1 MWISSKH
8 HGRGC
13 ETQTSSTQRKLSV
26 FDSELC
32 QHNITSVHSWMT
44 LFHSESSSAV
54 TLCSEKV
61 LTLSHSGRWNTLG
74 GRAQLNPCAHT
85 QRQRKKKTAS
95 SVSLLLFPVPLTAFM
110 NCPSLH
116 TFVSFVLTLKPGVHL
131 LLPSHCLSVFLTL
144 LTISPPRQLA
154 ALKSSLLW
162 QGSPS
167 RAWNAQLQHLTGH
180 ALSGLSKQLIGCHL
194 SQCEA
199 AYHRSRWANENL
211 DVIAFSPEPF
221 TCGLNWDLS
230 FRYSCQIRI

>member
-32 QHNITSVHSWMT
+32 QHNITSVHSWVT

-74 GRAQLNPCAHT
+74 GRARLNPCAHT

-131 LLPSHCLSVFLTL
+131 LLPSHCLSVCL
-144 LTISPPRQLA
+144 LDTSHQQPPTPAGCFEVFTVVTRVSKQSMERSATTFDWPCAQWAEQA
-154 ALKSSLLW
+154 ADWLPFKPMR
-162 QGSPS
+162 G
-167 RAWNAQLQHLTGH
+167 
-180 ALSGLSKQLIGCHL
+180 GLSQEQVGKRESGC
-194 SQCEA
+194 
-199 AYHRSRWANENL
+199 N
-211 DVIAFSPEPF
+211 
-221 TCGLNWDLS
+221 S
-230 FRYSCQIRI
+230 F